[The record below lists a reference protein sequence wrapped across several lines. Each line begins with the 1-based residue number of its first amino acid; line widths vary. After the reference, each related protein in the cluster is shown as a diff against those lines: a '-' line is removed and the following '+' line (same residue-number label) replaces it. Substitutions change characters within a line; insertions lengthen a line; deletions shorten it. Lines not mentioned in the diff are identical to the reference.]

1 MGYLRIAR
9 WALAPL
15 LVALPALVQAAPV
28 TIEVRGPDGQPLID
42 AVVVIDAPSA
52 PSAPRAAL
60 KEPYVVEQR
69 NIAFQPHVL
78 VVPVGATVSFPNRD
92 AVRHHVYSFSK
103 PKKIDLKL
111 YGKEEQR
118 SVVFDKP
125 GVVALGCNIHD
136 SMSGFVFVS
145 KSPFAAKTT
154 ATGRVQ
160 WSDVPAGSATV
171 SVWSPTIHAPNNTLV
186 QTIAIAPAGFST
198 ILTIQR

>member
-15 LVALPALVQAAPV
+15 LIALPALVQAVPV
-28 TIEVRGPDGQPLID
+28 TIDVRGPDGQPLVD
-42 AVVVIDAPSA
+42 AVVVIDAPN
-52 PSAPRAAL
+52 APRAAL
-60 KEPYVVEQR
+60 KEPYLVEQR
-69 NIAFQPHVL
+69 NISFQPHVL

-92 AVRHHVYSFSK
+92 PVRHHVYSFSK

-145 KSPFAAKTT
+145 KSPFAAKTN

-171 SVWSPTIHAPNNTLV
+171 SVWSPTIRAPNNMLV
-186 QTIAIAPAGFST
+186 QTIAIGPKGFST
-198 ILTIQR
+198 ILAIQR